1 MNNGFKT
8 KIVEPEQRVAVAD
21 VGQTDIGQAPNDE
34 LAAKA
39 LEEIRSTERLSGF
52 GRFATKVQNFF
63 QASKPQ
69 QEKQGLSHLKAAPI
83 MMSAGLLMLLATGL
97 LFLLSKPEST
107 VPSHF
112 RQPASLAGSDHQN
125 TTTNAATEPEV
136 TEDQLAGRDAGPD
149 VGTASSTSKKGAL
162 GTPSAHR
169 FSFSD
174 SDRAGGNPTAQA
186 GMQSRA
192 SELATP
198 ATVFVVD
205 SAANP
210 VPRLGVKTQSSP
222 QPLLQLPAGTEI
234 VAHTTNAISSGLE
247 SPVVAVVERA
257 VQLGNNVIIPEGSH
271 VIGHTAGAVKDRV
284 NVRFTSVVLPNDSE
298 MSISG
303 LALMKDGSAGLVGKV
318 KGKSNAVL
326 TGAARIGTGAAV
338 VATEFAGQG
347 SLNQPFSQ
355 GDYLRNQMA
364 AEVAS
369 QGSQL
374 SNRWQQPTSVPIVAV
389 GANQPITI
397 FLLDPLT
404 ISGKAAHIGTSPPQ
418 LPIVDA
424 SAEQGQPSEQALI
437 SAQTA
442 YIQALEAQL
451 AEMRS
456 ANGMKPNEHQ

>member
-8 KIVEPEQRVAVAD
+8 KIVEPEQNVAVVDA
-21 VGQTDIGQAPNDE
+21 GKAPDEE

-52 GRFATKVQNFF
+52 GRFATKVQSFF

-69 QEKQGLSHLKAAPI
+69 QSKQRGSHLKVAPI
-83 MMSAGLLMLLATGL
+83 MMSAGLLLLFATGL
-97 LFLLSKPEST
+97 LFLLSKPESA

-112 RQPASLAGSDHQN
+112 RQPAALAGSDRQSPTSN
-125 TTTNAATEPEV
+125 VSAEPPV
-136 TEDQLAGRDAGPD
+136 TEDQLGGRDASADG
-149 VGTASSTSKKGAL
+149 GTTSSTSKKGAL
-162 GTPSAHR
+162 ETPSAHR
-169 FSFSD
+169 FSFAD
-174 SDRAGGNPTAQA
+174 NDRASGNPPAQP
-186 GMQSRA
+186 GVQSGA
-192 SELATP
+192 STLATA

-205 SAANP
+205 SAANS
-210 VPRLGVKTQSSP
+210 VPTLGVKTQSSP
-222 QPLLQLPAGTEI
+222 QPVLQLPAGTEI

-257 VQLGNNVIIPEGSH
+257 VQLGNKVIIPEGSH

-298 MSISG
+298 MAISG

-318 KGKSNAVL
+318 KGKGNPVL
-326 TGAARIGTGAAV
+326 AGAARVGTGAAV

-364 AEVAS
+364 TEVAS
-369 QGSQL
+369 QGSQF
-374 SNRWQQPTSVPIVAV
+374 SNRWQQPMSIPIVAV

-397 FLLDPLT
+397 FLLDPLA
-404 ISGKAAHIGTSPPQ
+404 ISGKASNSPVQTLQ
-418 LPIVDA
+418 LAPLNTTA
-424 SAEQGQPSEQALI
+424 GQTQPPEQDLVA
-437 SAQTA
+437 AQTA

-451 AEMRS
+451 AEMKAAS
-456 ANGMKPNEHQ
+456 GKNPNEHQ